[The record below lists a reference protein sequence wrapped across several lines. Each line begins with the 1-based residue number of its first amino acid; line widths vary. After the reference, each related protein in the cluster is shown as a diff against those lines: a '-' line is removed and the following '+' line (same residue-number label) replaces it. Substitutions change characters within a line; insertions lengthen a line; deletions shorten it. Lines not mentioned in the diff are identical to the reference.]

1 MRGDRMSQGEV
12 EDLWA
17 SFNSVEP
24 IVDPVIKGVKGEIKE
39 GRRKVKIMVKYQFVG
54 EEVQ

>member
-1 MRGDRMSQGEV
+1 MSKGEV
-12 EDLWA
+12 DDLWA

-24 IVDPVIKGVKGEIKE
+24 TVDPVMKGIKGDIKE